1 MLEVFFSFVK
11 NNIIIK
17 TFFLQ
22 LTFIIIPNLCFS
34 ANFYFQQKE
43 VDSIKYF
50 IRESKKNGDLE
61 TKKKILDKAFNYF
74 IDKKLKTTIDLSS
87 IAYEY
92 HKLNDSSSFFKVNKK
107 AISIAKKNNDYYTL
121 GDSHWNYA
129 THYLSTHEYNKAF
142 FHFNKG
148 YNSFKKGNYQFE
160 SAKMLFGMSFIKGRY
175 RDYIGSE
182 ILIFD
187 AIKIFKKLNSNKDLY
202 DCYNQLGHIQRDIK
216 EYDRAITYYKKSLF
230 FFKKIKKKKKYY
242 AIFNNIGN
250 TYREKKNYKEAIK
263 NYNKELKNSL
273 QRVQYAKVIDNR
285 AYCKLVMKDTTGIK
299 QDFFKALKI
308 RDSIIDKPGVLMSKI
323 RISDYYAYSNDTLKA
338 IQYAKEANLLAKE
351 LKNGRDYLTT
361 LKQLANLQP
370 QNAKQYLDR
379 HIEYNDSLITV
390 ERKAQNKF
398 TRIEFETDEHIE
410 EKERLGQQLIWIIGG
425 SISIIL
431 ISTLLYFLRVQKVR
445 NEKLQLEADQQKA
458 NEEVYVLTLQ
468 QQAKL
473 EEERVKERN
482 RISAEL
488 HDGILGKLFGTRVN
502 LGFLGMQ
509 MNTDTQE
516 KQQAYLDELQLIEKE
531 IREVSHKLSDNF
543 NDANINFTS
552 IITQLLEDKGTI
564 GGFDTHFK
572 NDKSITWKEISEV
585 TKANVY
591 RIIQEALQNIIKHA
605 KAKNV
610 TLAFSI
616 ENEKLE
622 IQIADDGVGFDTKK
636 SRKGIGIKNINSRIA
651 KLQGNVSFI
660 SALNKGTTLQIKIPI
675 T

>member
-1 MLEVFFSFVK
+1 MAR
-11 NNIIIK
+11 IK
-17 TFFLQ
+17 
-22 LTFIIIPNLCFS
+22 S
-34 ANFYFQQKE
+34 
-43 VDSIKYF
+43 
-50 IRESKKNGDLE
+50 
-61 TKKKILDKAFNYF
+61 
-74 IDKKLKTTIDLSS
+74 
-87 IAYEY
+87 
-92 HKLNDSSSFFKVNKK
+92 
-107 AISIAKKNNDYYTL
+107 
-121 GDSHWNYA
+121 
-129 THYLSTHEYNKAF
+129 
-142 FHFNKG
+142 
-148 YNSFKKGNYQFE
+148 
-160 SAKMLFGMSFIKGRY
+160 RY
-175 RDYIGSE
+175 RDHSGSE
-182 ILIFD
+182 ILIIK
-187 AIKIFKKLNSNKDLY
+187 AIKIYKELNDNYNLFIL
-202 DCYNQLGHIQRDIK
+202 YNQLGLIKEDIK
-216 EYDRAITYYKKSLF
+216 EYNLSLNYYEKALEYFNKTSKKE
-230 FFKKIKKKKKYY
+230 KKKKNL
-242 AIFNNIGN
+242 AINNNIGN
-250 TYREKKNYKEAIK
+250 VYLKKKQYKKAIEF
-263 NYNKELKNSL
+263 YNKSLKNNPSISN
-273 QRVQYAKVIDNR
+273 YARIIDNR
-285 AYCKLVMKDTTGIK
+285 AYCKLLMNNTKNIK
-299 QDFFKALKI
+299 NEFIEALHI
-308 RDSIIDKPGVLMSKI
+308 RDSLRNKSAVLMSKI
-323 RISDYYAYSNDTLKA
+323 RISYYYSHIKDTIKA
-338 IQYAKEANLLAKE
+338 IQYAKEANLLAKQ
-351 LKNGRDYLTT
+351 LNNGRDYLTS
-361 LKQLANLQP
+361 LKQLSNLDIK
-370 QNAKQYLDR
+370 NSKKFLDR
-379 HIEYNDSLITV
+379 YIEYNDSLITI
-390 ERKAQNKF
+390 ERKTQNKF

-564 GGFDTHFK
+564 GGFDTDFK

>member
-1 MLEVFFSFVK
+1 MFK
-11 NNIIIK
+11 AQNY
-17 TFFLQ
+17 
-22 LTFIIIPNLCFS
+22 
-34 ANFYFQQKE
+34 YF
-43 VDSIKYF
+43 D
-50 IRESKKNGDLE
+50 N
-61 TKKKILDKAFNYF
+61 
-74 IDKKLKTTIDLSS
+74 KLKSPIYLSS

-92 HKLNDSSSFFKVNKK
+92 YKLKDSINFFKTNNK
-107 AISIAKKNNDYYTL
+107 AINHSNRNNDLFAL
-121 GDSHWNYA
+121 GDAYWNYA
-129 THYLSTHEYNKAF
+129 TYYVNLQIYEKAYF
-142 FHFNKG
+142 YFNKG
-148 YNSFKKGNYQFE
+148 YDAFKRGNFQYE

-175 RDYIGSE
+175 KDYMNSE
-182 ILIFD
+182 VLTFR
-187 AIKIFKKLNSNKDLY
+187 AIKIFKKLEKNKDLY
-202 DCYNQLGHIQRDIK
+202 DSYNRLALLQKDIK
-216 EYDRAITYYKKSLF
+216 EFDKSLEYYNKALEYLKKLKNKPFGIENNIANVYLEKGEYQKALKYYDIGLKRKLKKSQ
-230 FFKKIKKKKKYY
+230 
-242 AIFNNIGN
+242 
-250 TYREKKNYKEAIK
+250 EARI
-263 NYNKELKNSL
+263 L
-273 QRVQYAKVIDNR
+273 DNR
-285 AYCKLVMKDTTGIK
+285 AYCKLLMKDTIGVK
-299 QDFFKALKI
+299 RDFFRALFI
-308 RDSIIDKPGVLMSKI
+308 RDSLKNKSGVAYSKI
-323 RISDYYAYSNDTLKA
+323 RISNYYLFLKDTLNAK
-338 IQYAKEANLLAKE
+338 IYAKDANDLAKE
-351 LKNGRDYLTT
+351 LNNGNYYLTS
-361 LKQLANLQP
+361 LKQLSNLDLK
-370 QNAKQYLDR
+370 NSKKHLERYIR
-379 HIEYNDSLITV
+379 YNDSLITV

-410 EKERLGQQLIWIIGG
+410 EKERLSQQLIWIIGG

-564 GGFDTHFK
+564 GGFETHFE

>member
-1 MLEVFFSFVK
+1 
-11 NNIIIK
+11 
-17 TFFLQ
+17 
-22 LTFIIIPNLCFS
+22 
-34 ANFYFQQKE
+34 
-43 VDSIKYF
+43 
-50 IRESKKNGDLE
+50 
-61 TKKKILDKAFNYF
+61 
-74 IDKKLKTTIDLSS
+74 
-87 IAYEY
+87 
-92 HKLNDSSSFFKVNKK
+92 
-107 AISIAKKNNDYYTL
+107 
-121 GDSHWNYA
+121 
-129 THYLSTHEYNKAF
+129 
-142 FHFNKG
+142 
-148 YNSFKKGNYQFE
+148 
-160 SAKMLFGMSFIKGRY
+160 MSYIKGRY
-175 RDYIGSE
+175 RDYTGSE
-182 ILIFD
+182 ILVIK
-187 AIKIFKKLNSNKDLY
+187 AIEIFKELKNYKQLFIA
-202 DCYNQLGHIQRDIK
+202 YNHLGVLQQDIK
-216 EYDRAITYYKKSLF
+216 EYDKALIYFDKSISY
-230 FFKKIKKKKKYY
+230 FKKIKNKT
-242 AIFNNIGN
+242 NNYSGNLNDIGN
-250 TYREKKNYKEAIK
+250 TFLKKK
-263 NYNKELKNSL
+263 
-273 QRVQYAKVIDNR
+273 QYAKALKFYNQDLLNKDINRSQYSKVLDNR
-285 AYCKLVMKDTTGIK
+285 AYCKLLMLDTTLVK
-299 QDFFKALKI
+299 KDLFESLRI
-308 RDSIIDKPGVLMSKI
+308 RDSLNDKLGILMSKI
-323 RISDYYAYSNDTLKA
+323 RISDYFNYSKDTIKA
-338 IQYAKEANLLAKE
+338 IQFSKEANHLAKE

-370 QNAKQYLDR
+370 KKAKQYLDR